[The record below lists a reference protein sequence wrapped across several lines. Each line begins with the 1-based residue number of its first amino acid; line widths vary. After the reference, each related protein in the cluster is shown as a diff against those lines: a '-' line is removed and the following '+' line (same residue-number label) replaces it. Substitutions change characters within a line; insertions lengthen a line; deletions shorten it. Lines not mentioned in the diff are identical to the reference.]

1 MPTFETFLDQMKA
14 AGVQIL
20 NEGALTTMARQV
32 SDWPAVVADAAV
44 RGRKQGIV
52 FERVTADVPTN
63 DGLESILSD
72 FSFTPQEAR
81 AVIDN
86 TLPVGATPSAKA

>member
-32 SDWPAVVADAAV
+32 SDWPAVVADVAV
-44 RGRKQGIV
+44 RGRKQGII
-52 FERVTADVPTN
+52 FERVTADVPTD
-63 DGLESILSD
+63 DGLETILSD

-86 TLPVGATPSAKA
+86 TFPMGAIAGVKV